1 MANQINTS
9 AKQLASSLVGLAL
22 GLAATQAISAPIVG
36 GLPDIIDNSDPV
48 TIVEP
53 AAQRATLSRIQDKLL
68 RARLDRPKQ
77 SNRSYR
83 SDKPYRSYRS
93 NKSNKSDT
101 SNRSNRSN
109 RYKEFIEREK
119 LPFNSGVIQV
129 LIASVSYD
137 GLRLETF
144 DGIVY
149 NIHPTA
155 THEFVTGDPASS
167 SLIHSVER
175 VGLVSDSLF
184 EANHVVKTVVYDVD

>member
-9 AKQLASSLVGLAL
+9 TKQLASSLVGLAL

-83 SDKPYRSYRS
+83 SDKPYRS
-93 NKSNKSDT
+93 NKSNKPNK